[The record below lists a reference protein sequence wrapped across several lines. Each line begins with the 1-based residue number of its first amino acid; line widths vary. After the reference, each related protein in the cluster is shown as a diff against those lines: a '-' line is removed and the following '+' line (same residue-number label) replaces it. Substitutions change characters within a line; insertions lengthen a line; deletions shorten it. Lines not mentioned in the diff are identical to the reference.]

1 MIRRKE
7 TRKRT
12 NENIRAKLIR
22 LIEPDGAQA
31 GIVSLAIGL
40 AKAKDAGLDLVE
52 ISKDSNPP
60 VCRIIDFGKLEF
72 EKKKKKQK
80 KAPKSD
86 AIKEIKIRPKIEEH
100 DYQFK
105 KRHAEE
111 FLKNNYKLK
120 ISLVFRGREL
130 QFKDIGIKVF
140 KRLQQDL
147 AEFGEPQEEIKIKG
161 RINSVIL
168 NPISKQK

>member
-1 MIRRKE
+1 MIKRE
-7 TRKRT
+7 TKKRI
-12 NENIRAKLIR
+12 NEQIKVKLIR
-22 LIEPDGAQA
+22 LIEPDGKQA

-40 AKAKDAGLDLVE
+40 SKAKEAGLDLVE
-52 ISKDSNPP
+52 INKDSNPP

-72 EKKKKKQK
+72 EKKKNKQK
-80 KAPKSD
+80 KSPKSD

-111 FLKNNYKLK
+111 FLRNNYKLK

-140 KRLQQDL
+140 HRLQQDL
-147 AEFGEPQEEIKIKG
+147 AEFGEAQEEIKIRG

-168 NPISKQK
+168 NPIVKQKQ

>member
-1 MIRRKE
+1 MV
-7 TRKRT
+7 KREIKKRI
-12 NENIRAKLIR
+12 NENIKAQLIR
-22 LIEPDGAQA
+22 LIESDGTQT
-31 GIVSLAIGL
+31 GVVSLAIGL
-40 AKAKDAGLDLVE
+40 AKAKKAGLDLVE

-60 VCRIIDFGKLEF
+60 VCRIIDFSKLEF

-80 KAPKSD
+80 KTPKSD
-86 AIKEIKIRPKIEEH
+86 SIKEIKIRPKIEEH

-130 QFKDIGIKVF
+130 QFKDLGIKVF
-140 KRLQQDL
+140 QRLQQDL
-147 AEFGEPQEEIKIKG
+147 AKFGEPQEEIQIKG

>member
-1 MIRRKE
+1 MVQM
-7 TRKRT
+7 
-12 NENIRAKLIR
+12 
-22 LIEPDGAQA
+22 QA

-130 QFKDIGIKVF
+130 QFKDLGIKVF